1 MPRTAP
7 VRGDGRPVPDEL
19 TEVMTTPA
27 GAGAA
32 ATSVLPSTGRPAA
45 ATVDTVL
52 VVRNGAAWLPQCLDA
67 IAAQQLSPTRLVLV
81 DVASTDTSVA
91 IARAHQGVRRAVE
104 SLEVVRID
112 DAVPLGA
119 AIARGIEALPLTGDA
134 SDAWVW
140 VLHEGAA
147 ATPST
152 LARLLAAGLGSRSVG
167 IAGPK
172 VVAWDDPRRL
182 VELGIQV
189 THTGRRLAAPV
200 VGEADQGQYDGRE
213 DVLAVGT
220 DGMLVR
226 RSVWDDVGGFDRTF
240 LEHGAGLDLGW
251 RTQLAGHR
259 VVVVPGA
266 VVRDAG
272 TRLGPAGGVAVGVAG
287 SGGVG
292 GPGGSGGRDDRGD
305 RAERRALRQV
315 ALARCSPLAAPFL
328 AAWLGV
334 SAVLLALT
342 LLLAKRPRLARRELA
357 DATALL
363 HPIATTGARWRG
375 RRSRRLGRGDLATLF
390 VPVGASVRTAVDRI
404 QDSVAPDRRHELREA
419 APTTET
425 GPATDESEALGAL
438 PVSLARRV
446 LTHPG
451 VLAVGAVL
459 VATGVAWR
467 DALRAGALSA
477 SHTGLAGGELRPV
490 TTDASGLWHAFR
502 DAWHG
507 AGLGTGVDSGPH
519 LAVLAGLT
527 WLAER
532 VPALD
537 DSRSSAGVT
546 VAWLLFLTPALSAWT
561 AYLAGRVVT
570 SSRVARGIAALA
582 WGTSAVVTSATADGR
597 LTLAVGHVVLPLVLA
612 GLTLAARRDGTWT
625 ATFATALAAAVLGAF
640 VPPLLVVVLAAA
652 LVLLVVGPG
661 MARGRAL
668 VLLLVPVGLLGPWVA
683 RFADDWRLLLSGPGL
698 LATGDDPGAWPL
710 LLTQPGAAT
719 AATWL
724 LAPVVALGVAGYAV
738 RPRSKA
744 GALGL
749 VAGAAL
755 SLVGLAAAFVSGRV
769 VLGSAE
775 TGVGVSQPAQL
786 WSGVGLELW
795 LAGLLVGLLAGSG
808 PVLAALRGPRRRWSF
823 AAGVTVIAVVI
834 AAVVS
839 GAAVWAARGAG
850 SSLTVGRATL
860 PAVAVEQGSG
870 PLANRLL
877 LLRPSPEVVDFVL
890 AGQEPGELLRDLD
903 RQPDADDD
911 PLVAAVAELVGGRG
925 ADSLDAS
932 SLARLGIGFVQVSD
946 RSDSSLTRRL
956 DSAEGL
962 SRLGSSAQGIL
973 WKVRP
978 LPVATD
984 GDAATAPSRARLVDA
999 AGVQVDV
1006 VPTSG
1011 PHAAIDT
1018 ELPAGA
1024 AGRRLVVAEPAQW
1037 AEQAVV
1043 TIDGQPLSPVAGADQ
1058 PTYAVPAAG
1067 GDLRV
1072 DLAAADPWWR
1082 LGQAALL
1089 AFVVFMAVP
1098 FGNRRSRRR
1107 S

>member
-1 MPRTAP
+1 
-7 VRGDGRPVPDEL
+7 
-19 TEVMTTPA
+19 MTTPA
-27 GAGAA
+27 SAGAA

-45 ATVDTVL
+45 ATVDAVL
-52 VVRNGAAWLPQCLDA
+52 VVRDGADWLPQCLDA
-67 IAAQQLSPTRLVLV
+67 IAAQQVPPTRVVVV

-91 IARAHQGVRRAVE
+91 IARAHQGVRRVAP

-112 DAVPLGA
+112 EDVQLGTAV
-119 AIARGIEALPLTGDA
+119 ARGIAVLPLDGDPA
-134 SDAWVW
+134 DAWVW

-147 ATPST
+147 ATPAT
-152 LARLLAAGLGSRSVG
+152 LARLLAPGLGSRSVG

-189 THTGRRLAAPV
+189 THTGRRLASPV

-226 RSVWDDVGGFDRTF
+226 RSVWDDVGGFDRCF
-240 LEHGAGLDLGW
+240 LEHGAALDLGW

-266 VVRDAG
+266 LVRDAG
-272 TRLGPAGGVAVGVAG
+272 TRVGAGGGLG
-287 SGGVG
+287 DGPGVG
-292 GPGGSGGRDDRGD
+292 PVTESAGVRSVE

-328 AAWLGV
+328 AGWLAV

-342 LLLAKRPRLARRELA
+342 LLLAKRPRLAWRELA
-357 DATALL
+357 DVTALL
-363 HPIATTGARWRG
+363 HPFATTGARWRG
-375 RRSRRLGRGDLATLF
+375 RRSRRLRRGDLATLF
-390 VPVGASVRTAVDRI
+390 VPPGASARTALDRMH
-404 QDSVAPDRRHELREA
+404 DSVAPERRHELRQA

-425 GPATDESEALGAL
+425 GPATDESEGLGAL

-446 LTHPG
+446 LSHPG
-451 VLAVGAVL
+451 VLAVATVL
-459 VATGVAWR
+459 VATGIAWR
-467 DALRAGALSA
+467 TALGAGALSA

-490 TTDASGLWHAFR
+490 TTDASGLWNAFR

-507 AGLGTGVDSGPH
+507 AGLGTGVESGPY

-532 VPALD
+532 LPALD

-546 VAWLLFLTPALSAWT
+546 VAWLLLLAPALSAWT

-570 SSRVARGIAALA
+570 SSRVARGIVALA
-582 WGTSAVVTSATADGR
+582 WGTSAVVTAAIADGR
-597 LTLAVGHVVLPLVLA
+597 LTLAVGHVLLPLVLA
-612 GLTLAARRDGTWT
+612 GITLAARRDGTWT
-625 ATFATALAAAVLGAF
+625 ATFATALAAAALGAF
-640 VPPLLVVVLAAA
+640 VPPLLVVVLLAA

-668 VLLLVPVGLLGPWVA
+668 VLLLVPIGLLGPWVA
-683 RFADDWRLLLSGPGL
+683 RFVDDWRLLLSGPGL
-698 LATGDDPGAWPL
+698 LATGGGPGAWPL
-710 LLTQPGAAT
+710 LLTQPGTAT
-719 AATWL
+719 TTTWL
-724 LAPVVALGVAGYAV
+724 LTPVVGLGLAGYAV
-738 RPRSKA
+738 RSRSRA
-744 GALGL
+744 AALGL
-749 VAGAAL
+749 IAGAVL
-755 SLVGLAAAFVSGRV
+755 SLVGLAVAFAAGRV

-775 TGVGVSQPAQL
+775 TGVGVSQPAHL
-786 WSGVGLELW
+786 WAGVGLELW
-795 LAGLLVGLLAGSG
+795 LAGLLVGVLAGSA
-808 PVLAALRGPRRRWSF
+808 PLLAALHGPRRRWSF
-823 AAGVTVIAVVI
+823 AAAVTVVAVLVS
-834 AAVVS
+834 AVVS
-839 GAAVWAARGAG
+839 GAAVWAARGA
-850 SSLTVGRATL
+850 SETLSVGQATL

-870 PLANRLL
+870 PLAGRLL

-946 RSDSSLTRRL
+946 RSDSTLTRRL

-962 SRLGSSAQGIL
+962 SRLGSSEQGIL
-973 WKVRP
+973 WKVQP
-978 LPVATD
+978 LPTAA
-984 GDAATAPSRARLVDA
+984 GAPAATAPARARLVDA
-999 AGVQVDV
+999 AGAQLDV
-1006 VPTSG
+1006 VPTVG
-1011 PHAAIDT
+1011 PHAAVDT
-1018 ELPAGA
+1018 VLPPGA
-1024 AGRRLVVAEPAQW
+1024 AGRRLVVAEPSQW
-1037 AEQAVV
+1037 ADHAVV
-1043 TIDGQPLSPVAGADQ
+1043 TLDGQVLAPAAGTDQ
-1058 PTYAVPAAG
+1058 PTYAVPPAG
-1067 GDLRV
+1067 GSLRV

-1089 AFVVFMAVP
+1089 GFVLFLALP

-1107 S
+1107 A

>member
-1 MPRTAP
+1 
-7 VRGDGRPVPDEL
+7 
-19 TEVMTTPA
+19 MTTPA

-45 ATVDTVL
+45 ATVDAVL
-52 VVRNGAAWLPQCLDA
+52 VVRDGADWLPQCLDA
-67 IAAQQLSPTRLVLV
+67 IAAQQVPPTRVVVV

-91 IARAHQGVRRAVE
+91 IARAHQGVRRVAP

-112 DAVPLGA
+112 EDVPLGTA
-119 AIARGIEALPLTGDA
+119 VARGIEALPLDGDPA
-134 SDAWVW
+134 DAWVW

-152 LARLLAAGLGSRSVG
+152 LARLLAPGLGSRSVG

-189 THTGRRLAAPV
+189 THTGRRLATPA

-213 DVLAVGT
+213 DVLAVST

-226 RSVWDDVGGFDRTF
+226 RSVWHDVGGFDRSF
-240 LEHGAGLDLGW
+240 LEHGAALDLGW

-272 TRLGPAGGVAVGVAG
+272 TRLGSGDAPPAEHAAAR
-287 SGGVG
+287 SAE
-292 GPGGSGGRDDRGD
+292 

-328 AAWLGV
+328 AGWLAV
-334 SAVLLALT
+334 SSVLLALT
-342 LLLAKRPRLARRELA
+342 LLLAKRPRLAWRELA
-357 DATALL
+357 DVTALL
-363 HPIATTGARWRG
+363 HPFATTGARWRG
-375 RRSRRLGRGDLATLF
+375 RRSRRLGRGDLGTLF
-390 VPVGASVRTAVDRI
+390 VPPGASARTALDRI
-404 QDSVAPDRRHELREA
+404 HDSVVPDRRPELRQA

-438 PVSLARRV
+438 PVSLARRI
-446 LTHPG
+446 LGHPG
-451 VLAVGAVL
+451 VLAVGTVL
-459 VATGVAWR
+459 VTTAIAWR
-467 DALRAGALSA
+467 TALGAGALSA

-490 TTDASGLWHAFR
+490 TTDASGLWNAFR

-507 AGLGTGVDSGPH
+507 AGLGTGVESGPH

-527 WLAER
+527 WVAER
-532 VPALD
+532 LPALD

-546 VAWLLFLTPALSAWT
+546 VAWLLLLAPALSAWT

-582 WGTSAVVTSATADGR
+582 WGTSAVVTAATADGR
-597 LTLAVGHVVLPLVLA
+597 LTLAVGHVLLPLVLA

-640 VPPLLVVVLAAA
+640 VPPLLVVVLLAA

-683 RFADDWRLLLSGPGL
+683 RFVDDWRLLLSGPGL
-698 LATGDDPGAWPL
+698 LATGEGPGTWPL

-719 AATWL
+719 TTTWL
-724 LAPVVALGVAGYAV
+724 LVPVVVLGLAGYAV
-738 RPRSKA
+738 RSRSRA
-744 GALGL
+744 AALGL
-749 VAGAAL
+749 VAGAVLA
-755 SLVGLAAAFVSGRV
+755 LVGLAAAFAAGRV

-775 TGVGVSQPAQL
+775 TGVGVSEPAHL
-786 WSGVGLELW
+786 WAGVGLELW
-795 LAGLLVGLLAGSG
+795 LAGLLVGVLAGSA

-823 AAGVTVIAVVI
+823 AAAVTVVAVLV

-839 GAAVWAARGAG
+839 GAAVWAARGA
-850 SSLTVGRATL
+850 SDTLSVGEATL

-870 PLANRLL
+870 PLAGRLL

-925 ADSLDAS
+925 AESLDAS

-946 RSDSSLTRRL
+946 RSDSTLTRRL

-962 SRLGSSAQGIL
+962 SRLGSSEQGIL
-973 WKVRP
+973 WKVQP
-978 LPVATD
+978 LPAAA
-984 GDAATAPSRARLVDA
+984 GAPAATAPTRARLVDA
-999 AGVQVDV
+999 AGAQLDV
-1006 VPTSG
+1006 VPTVG

-1018 ELPAGA
+1018 VLPPGA
-1024 AGRRLVVAEPAQW
+1024 DGRRLVVAEPAQW
-1037 AEQAVV
+1037 ADHAVV
-1043 TIDGQPLSPVAGADQ
+1043 TLDGQVLAPVAGTDQ

-1067 GDLRV
+1067 GSLRV

-1089 AFVVFMAVP
+1089 AFVVFMALP

-1107 S
+1107 A

>member
-1 MPRTAP
+1 M
-7 VRGDGRPVPDEL
+7 PDEL
-19 TEVMTTPA
+19 TQVMTTPA

-45 ATVDTVL
+45 ATVDLVL
-52 VVRNGAAWLPQCLDA
+52 VVRDGSSWLPQCLDA
-67 IAAQQLSPTRLVLV
+67 IAAQQVSPSRIVLV
-81 DVASTDTSVA
+81 DVASSDTSVA
-91 IARAHQGVRRAVE
+91 IARAHQGVRRVAPP
-104 SLEVVRID
+104 LEVVRLD
-112 DAVPLGA
+112 EPVPLGTA
-119 AIARGIEALPLTGDA
+119 VARGIEALPLVGDA

-152 LARLLAAGLGSRSVG
+152 LARLLTAGLASRSVG

-172 VVAWDDPRRL
+172 VVAWDDTRRL

-189 THTGRRLAAPV
+189 THTGRRLGAPA

-213 DVLAVGT
+213 DVLAVPT

-226 RSVWDDVGGFDRTF
+226 RSVWNDVGGFDRSF
-240 LEHGAGLDLGW
+240 LEHGGALDLGW

-259 VVVVPGA
+259 VVVVPTA

-272 TRLGPAGGVAVGVAG
+272 TRVSSADGHDDTPWVSDGPSTRAD
-287 SGGVG
+287 
-292 GPGGSGGRDDRGD
+292 GRERAA
-305 RAERRALRQV
+305 RAERRAMRQV

-328 AAWLGV
+328 AVWVAL
-334 SAVLLALT
+334 SAVLLAVT
-342 LLLAKRPRLARRELA
+342 LLLAKRPRLAWRELA
-357 DATALL
+357 DVTALL
-363 HPIATTGARWRG
+363 HPVAITGARWRG

-390 VPVGASVRTAVDRI
+390 VPAGASVRTAVDRI
-404 QDSVAPDRRHELREA
+404 QDSVLPDRHPELREA

-438 PVSLARRV
+438 PASLGRRV

-451 VLAVGAVL
+451 VLAVTAVL
-459 VATGVAWR
+459 VATAIAWR
-467 DALRAGALSA
+467 GALRAGALSP

-490 TTDASGLWHAFR
+490 TTDAAGLWHAFR

-532 VPALD
+532 LPALD
-537 DSRSSAGVT
+537 GSRSSAGVT
-546 VAWLLFLTPALSAWT
+546 VAWLIVLAPALSAWT

-570 SSRVARGIAALA
+570 TSRVARGIVALA
-582 WGTSAVVTSATADGR
+582 WGTSAVITTATADGR
-597 LTLAVGHVVLPLVLA
+597 LTLAVGHVLLPLVLA

-625 ATFATALAAAVLGAF
+625 ATFATALGAAVLGAF
-640 VPPLLVVVLAAA
+640 VPPLLVVVLVAA
-652 LVLLVVGPG
+652 LVLLLVGPG
-661 MARGRAL
+661 MVRGRAV
-668 VLLLVPVGLLGPWVA
+668 VLLVVPVGLLGPWVT
-683 RFADDWRLLLSGPGL
+683 RFADDWRLVLSGPGL
-698 LATGDDPGAWPL
+698 VATADGHGSWPL
-710 LLTQPGAAT
+710 LLTHPGAVTPAV
-719 AATWL
+719 WL

-738 RPRSKA
+738 RSRSAA

-749 VAGAAL
+749 VAGACL
-755 SLVGLAAAFVSGRV
+755 SLVGLAAAFASGRV

-775 TGVGVSQPAQL
+775 TGIGVSEPAHL
-786 WSGVGLELW
+786 WAGVGLELC
-795 LAGLLVGLLAGSG
+795 LAGLLVGVLAGSE

-823 AAGVTVIAVVI
+823 AASVTVVAVLL

-839 GAAVWAARGAG
+839 GAALWAVRGAG
-850 SSLTVGRATL
+850 STLTVGQATL

-903 RQPDADDD
+903 REPDADDA
-911 PLVAAVAELVGGRG
+911 PLVAAVAELVGGQG

-932 SLARLGIGFVQVSD
+932 SLARLGIGFVQVSE
-946 RSDSSLTRRL
+946 RSDSTLTRRL

-962 SRLGSSAQGIL
+962 SRLGSSSRGIL

-978 LPVATD
+978 LTVAAD
-984 GDAATAPSRARLVDA
+984 GEAATAPSRARLVDA
-999 AGVQVDV
+999 AGAQLAV
-1006 VPTSG
+1006 VPTRG
-1011 PHAAIDT
+1011 PHAAIET
-1018 ELPAGA
+1018 ELPRGSD
-1024 AGRRLVVAEPAQW
+1024 GRRLVVAEPAQW
-1037 AEQAVV
+1037 ADHAVV
-1043 TIDGQPLSPVAGADQ
+1043 TLDGQQLTPVSGTDQ
-1058 PTYAVPAAG
+1058 PTYAVPSAG
-1067 GDLRV
+1067 GDLTV

-1082 LGQAALL
+1082 LAQATLL
-1089 AFVVFMAVP
+1089 ALVVFMAIP

>member
-1 MPRTAP
+1 
-7 VRGDGRPVPDEL
+7 
-19 TEVMTTPA
+19 MTTPA
-27 GAGAA
+27 GAGVA

-45 ATVDTVL
+45 ATVDVVL
-52 VVRNGAAWLPQCLDA
+52 VVRDGSAWLPQCLDA
-67 IAAQQLSPTRLVLV
+67 IAAQQVSPSRIILV
-81 DVASTDTSVA
+81 DVASSDTSVA
-91 IARAHQGVRRAVE
+91 IARAHQGVRRVAPP
-104 SLEVVRID
+104 LEVVRID
-112 DAVPLGA
+112 EPVPLGTA
-119 AIARGIEALPLTGDA
+119 VARGIEALPLAGDPSA
-134 SDAWVW
+134 AWVW

-152 LARLLAAGLGSRSVG
+152 LGRLLGAGLASPSVG

-172 VVAWDDPRRL
+172 VVAWDDTRRL

-189 THTGRRLAAPV
+189 THTGRRLSTPA

-226 RSVWDDVGGFDRTF
+226 RSVWHDVGGFDRTF
-240 LEHGAGLDLGW
+240 LEPGAALDLGW

-272 TRLGPAGGVAVGVAG
+272 TRVGSVDGAGAPEHAG
-287 SGGVG
+287 AADGI
-292 GPGGSGGRDDRGD
+292 PGGGSTERAH
-305 RAERRALRQV
+305 RAERRAMRQV

-328 AAWLGV
+328 AGWLAL

-342 LLLAKRPRLARRELA
+342 LLLAKRPRLAWRELA
-357 DATALL
+357 DVTALL
-363 HPIATTGARWRG
+363 HPVAITGARWRG
-375 RRSRRLGRGDLATLF
+375 RRSRRLGRRDLATLF
-390 VPVGASVRTAVDRI
+390 VPAGASVRTAVDCI
-404 QDSVAPDRRHELREA
+404 QDSVLPDRGPELREA

-438 PVSLARRV
+438 PASLGRRI

-451 VLAVGAVL
+451 VLAVTTVL
-459 VATGVAWR
+459 VATVIAWR
-467 DALRAGALSA
+467 GALRAGALAA

-490 TTDASGLWHAFR
+490 TTDAAGLWHAFR

-532 VPALD
+532 LPALAG
-537 DSRSSAGVT
+537 SRSSAGVT
-546 VAWLLFLTPALSAWT
+546 VAWLLVLAPALSAWT

-570 SSRVARGIAALA
+570 SSRAARGVVALA
-582 WGTSAVVTSATADGR
+582 WGTSAVLTTATADGR
-597 LTLAVGHVVLPLVLA
+597 LTLAVGHVLLPLVLA

-640 VPPLLVVVLAAA
+640 VPPLLVVVLVAT
-652 LVLLVVGPG
+652 LVLLIVGPG

-668 VLLLVPVGLLGPWVA
+668 VLLVVPVGLLGPWVA

-698 LATGDDPGAWPL
+698 IATGDGRGSWPL
-710 LLTQPGAAT
+710 LLTDPGGVAPAM
-719 AATWL
+719 WL

-738 RPRSKA
+738 RSRSAA

-749 VAGAAL
+749 VAGASL
-755 SLVGLAAAFVSGRV
+755 SLVGLAAAFASGRV

-775 TGVGVSQPAQL
+775 TGVGVSAPAHL

-795 LAGLLVGLLAGSG
+795 LAGLLVGVLAASA
-808 PVLAALRGPRRRWSF
+808 PVLAALRGPRRRWGF
-823 AAGVTVIAVVI
+823 ATSVTVVAVLL

-839 GAAVWAARGAG
+839 GAALWAVRGAG
-850 SSLTVGRATL
+850 STLTVGQATL
-860 PAVAVEQGSG
+860 PAVAVEQGTA

-911 PLVAAVAELVGGRG
+911 PLVAAVGELVGGQG
-925 ADSLDAS
+925 ANSLDSS
-932 SLARLGIGFVQVSD
+932 SLARLGIGFVQVSE
-946 RSDSSLTRRL
+946 RADSTLTRRL

-962 SRLGSSAQGIL
+962 SRLGSSARGIL

-978 LPVATD
+978 LTSAAD
-984 GDAATAPSRARLVDA
+984 GEAATAPSRARLVDSTGA
-999 AGVQVDV
+999 QLAV

-1011 PHAAIDT
+1011 PHGAIDT
-1018 ELPAGA
+1018 ELPRGTD
-1024 AGRRLVVAEPAQW
+1024 GRLLVVAEPAQW
-1037 AEQAVV
+1037 ADHAVV
-1043 TIDGQPLSPVAGADQ
+1043 TFDGRALTPVAGTDQ

-1082 LGQAALL
+1082 LAQAALL
-1089 AFVVFMAVP
+1089 ALVVFMAIP

>member
-1 MPRTAP
+1 
-7 VRGDGRPVPDEL
+7 
-19 TEVMTTPA
+19 MTTPA

-45 ATVDTVL
+45 ATVDAVL
-52 VVRNGAAWLPQCLDA
+52 VVRDGADWLPQCLDA
-67 IAAQQLSPTRLVLV
+67 IAAQQVPPTRVVVV

-91 IARAHQGVRRAVE
+91 IARAHQGVRRVAP

-112 DAVPLGA
+112 DDVPLGTA
-119 AIARGIEALPLTGDA
+119 VARGIEALPLDGDPA
-134 SDAWVW
+134 DAWVW

-152 LARLLAAGLGSRSVG
+152 LARLLAPGLGSRSVG

-172 VVAWDDPRRL
+172 VVAWDDTRRL

-189 THTGRRLAAPV
+189 THTGRRLATPA

-213 DVLAVGT
+213 DVLAVST

-226 RSVWDDVGGFDRTF
+226 RSVWHDVGGFDRSF

-272 TRLGPAGGVAVGVAG
+272 TRLGSGDAPTAERAG
-287 SGGVG
+287 SR
-292 GPGGSGGRDDRGD
+292 SAE

-328 AAWLGV
+328 AVWLAV
-334 SAVLLALT
+334 SSVLLALT
-342 LLLAKRPRLARRELA
+342 LLLAKRPRLAWRELA
-357 DATALL
+357 DVTALL
-363 HPIATTGARWRG
+363 HPFATTGARWRG

-390 VPVGASVRTAVDRI
+390 VAPGASARTALDRI
-404 QDSVAPDRRHELREA
+404 HDSVVPDRRHEVRQA

-438 PVSLARRV
+438 PVSLARRI
-446 LTHPG
+446 LSHPG
-451 VLAVGAVL
+451 VLAVGTVL
-459 VATGVAWR
+459 VATAIACR
-467 DALRAGALSA
+467 TALGAGALSA
-477 SHTGLAGGELRPV
+477 SHTGLAGGQLRPV
-490 TTDASGLWHAFR
+490 TTDASGLWNAFR
-502 DAWHG
+502 DSWHG
-507 AGLGTGVDSGPH
+507 AGLGTGVESGPH

-532 VPALD
+532 LPALD

-546 VAWLLFLTPALSAWT
+546 VAWLLLLAPALSAWT

-570 SSRVARGIAALA
+570 SSQAARGIAALA
-582 WGTSAVVTSATADGR
+582 WGTSAVVTAATADGR
-597 LTLAVGHVVLPLVLA
+597 LTLAVGHVLLPLVLA

-640 VPPLLVVVLAAA
+640 VPPLLVVVLLAA

-661 MARGRAL
+661 MVRGRAL
-668 VLLLVPVGLLGPWVA
+668 VLLLVPIGLLGPWVT
-683 RFADDWRLLLSGPGL
+683 RFVDDWRLLLSGPGL
-698 LATGDDPGAWPL
+698 IATGEGPGTWPL

-719 AATWL
+719 TTTWL
-724 LAPVVALGVAGYAV
+724 LVPVVVLGLAGYAV
-738 RPRSKA
+738 RSRSRA
-744 GALGL
+744 AALGL
-749 VAGAAL
+749 VAGAVLA
-755 SLVGLAAAFVSGRV
+755 LVGLATAFAAGRV

-775 TGVGVSQPAQL
+775 TGVGVSEPAHL
-786 WSGVGLELW
+786 WAGVGLELW
-795 LAGLLVGLLAGSG
+795 LAGLLVGVLAGSA

-823 AAGVTVIAVVI
+823 AAAVTVVAVLV

-839 GAAVWAARGAG
+839 GAAVWAARGA
-850 SSLTVGRATL
+850 SDTLSVGEATL

-870 PLANRLL
+870 PLAGRLL

-946 RSDSSLTRRL
+946 RSDSTLTRRL

-962 SRLGSSAQGIL
+962 SRLGSSEQGIL
-973 WKVRP
+973 WKVQP
-978 LPVATD
+978 LPAAA
-984 GDAATAPSRARLVDA
+984 GAPPATAQSRARLVDA
-999 AGVQVDV
+999 TGAQLDV
-1006 VPTSG
+1006 VPTVG

-1018 ELPAGA
+1018 VLAPGA
-1024 AGRRLVVAEPAQW
+1024 DGRRLVVAEPSQW
-1037 AEQAVV
+1037 ADHAVV
-1043 TIDGQPLSPVAGADQ
+1043 TLDGQVLAPVAGTDQ

-1067 GDLRV
+1067 GSLRV

-1089 AFVVFMAVP
+1089 AFVVFMALP

-1107 S
+1107 A